1 MGLAMDLPRAAKDCM
16 VTTADLA
23 ARDDFRLGDVAV
35 SPPTR
40 TVRGPGGSID
50 VEPRV
55 MQVLVVL
62 ADAAGQVVTRE
73 TLFNRCWGSVYVG
86 DDSLNRA
93 VAAVRRALV
102 EVGGKDFEIE
112 TIPRTG
118 YRLTCGTPAAVRAD
132 RDADGNDIRKLS
144 RRQLAGGAAAAAV
157 VGSGIWWGSGRW
169 RDASRFDALMAEG
182 DEAFRNGT
190 AFEEWAANAKD
201 SPNMVRLY
209 QTAVGL
215 RTDSAK
221 AWGLLGYFTGARAQ
235 SAAKQ
240 DAPTIIANAQAAI
253 QRALELDPNEPNAR
267 VGMFLLQGPML
278 DWAARDHQ
286 LRGILATD
294 PTNLLAMMELM
305 PLLQAAG
312 LTRES
317 WTWNERMLRAS
328 PFMRAA
334 LVVRGLKLWILGRV
348 GEADKVIDGVR
359 GLWPDYWF
367 GNYARFTIFA
377 LTGRPAAARAMLDQV
392 HIFDGLQS
400 KGTWLTA
407 LDALESR
414 TPSAIETARRACLE
428 TAQRAPPLAND
439 MVMMLCALGLADTA
453 FEVTEGFLL
462 WRGKFLSMDQANK
475 RAVDDYNR
483 RMTQWLFTPPVA
495 VIWADPRFS
504 KLCDEFGLTAYWTA
518 RGVRPDYQ
526 VYG

>member
-1 MGLAMDLPRAAKDCM
+1 
-16 VTTADLA
+16 
-23 ARDDFRLGDVAV
+23 
-35 SPPTR
+35 
-40 TVRGPGGSID
+40 
-50 VEPRV
+50 
-55 MQVLVVL
+55 MQVLAVL

-73 TLFNRCWGSVYVG
+73 TLFNRCWGGVYVG

-93 VAAVRRALV
+93 VAAVRRAV
-102 EVGGKDFEIE
+102 AAVGGRFEVE

-118 YRLTCGTPAAVRAD
+118 YLLTVPKGGGRDSEAHSPTD
-132 RDADGNDIRKLS
+132 RRGVLV
-144 RRQLAGGAAAAAV
+144 AGGAAAAV
-157 VGSGIWWGSGRW
+157 VAATGLWW
-169 RDASRFDALMAEG
+169 ASRRPADPRFDALMARG

-190 AFEEWAANAKD
+190 AFEEWAANARD
-201 SPNMVRLY
+201 SPNMVQLY
-209 QTAVGL
+209 QQAVRVGP
-215 RTDSAK
+215 DSAK
-221 AWGLLGYFTGARAQ
+221 AWGLLGYFTSARAEN
-235 SAAKQ
+235 AAKQ
-240 DAPTIIANAQAAI
+240 DAPRVIANAQAAI

-278 DWAARDHQ
+278 DWAARDRQ

-294 PTNLLAMMELM
+294 PTNLPAMMELM

-317 WTWNERMLRAS
+317 WVWNERVLRAS

-334 LVVRGLKLWILGRV
+334 LVVRALKLWILGRV
-348 GEADKVIDGVR
+348 READNVIERVR

-377 LTGRPAAARAMLDQV
+377 LTDRPAAARAMLNEV

-414 TPSAIETARRACLE
+414 TPSVIEAARRACLE
-428 TAQRAPPLAND
+428 TARRAPPLAND

-462 WRGKFLSMDQANK
+462 WRGEFLSQDRANK
-475 RAVDDYNR
+475 RIVDDYNR

-495 VIWADPRFS
+495 IMWADSRFP
-504 KLCDEFGLTAYWTA
+504 KLCDEFGLTAYWRA

-526 VYG
+526 AYG

>member
-1 MGLAMDLPRAAKDCM
+1 MDLPRAAKDCM

-40 TVRGPGGSID
+40 TVRGPGGTLD

-62 ADAAGQVVTRE
+62 ADAAGEVVTRE

-93 VAAVRRALV
+93 VAAVRRALAD
-102 EVGGKDFEIE
+102 VGGKGFEIE

-118 YRLTCGTPAAVRAD
+118 YRLTGAKPVQITGEANGD
-132 RDADGNDIRKLS
+132 DIRKLS
-144 RRQLAGGAAAAAV
+144 RRQLAGGAAAAV
-157 VGSGIWWGSGRW
+157 LGGGIWWGSSRW
-169 RDASRFDALMAEG
+169 HDASRFDRVMARG

-190 AFEEWAANAKD
+190 AFEEWAANARD
-201 SPNMVRLY
+201 SPDMVQLYQQAVRL
-209 QTAVGL
+209 QP
-215 RTDSAK
+215 DSAK
-221 AWGLLGYFTGARAQ
+221 AWGLLGYFTSARAED
-235 SAAKQ
+235 ATKQ
-240 DAPTIIANAQAAI
+240 DAPKVLANAEAAI
-253 QRALELDPNEPNAR
+253 QRALKLDPNEPNAR

-278 DWAARDHQ
+278 DWAARDRQ
-286 LRGILATD
+286 LRAILATD

-317 WTWNERMLRAS
+317 WMWNERMLRAS
-328 PFMRAA
+328 PFMRAG
-334 LVVRGLKLWILGRV
+334 LVIRGLKLWILGRV
-348 GEADKVIDGVR
+348 GEADKVIDRVR

-367 GNYARFTIFA
+367 GNYARFIIFA
-377 LTGRPAAARAMLDQV
+377 LTDRPAAARATLDEV
-392 HIFDGLQS
+392 RIFDGLQS

-414 TPSAIETARRACLE
+414 TPSAVETARRACLE
-428 TAQRAPPLAND
+428 TARRAPPLAND
-439 MVMMLCALGLADTA
+439 MVMMLCALGLTDTA

-462 WRGKFLSMDQANK
+462 WRGKFLSMDQTNK

-495 VIWADPRFS
+495 VMWADPRFS
-504 KLCDEFGLTAYWTA
+504 KLCDDFGLTAYWKA